1 MIKYDYKYYE
11 IQYNAILQCLPPLS
25 ADCLHFQPF
34 STLGDHDAFI
44 PGPRVVRRLAMVEKL
59 QCWITINFELFR
71 CLVSGTVYLQLQLKH
86 ILKHPPQC

>member
-11 IQYNAILQCLPPLS
+11 IQYDAM
-25 ADCLHFQPF
+25 
-34 STLGDHDAFI
+34 LGDHDAFI

-59 QCWITINFELFR
+59 QRWITINFELFS

>member
-1 MIKYDYKYYE
+1 MITNIMKYNVLPF
-11 IQYNAILQCLPPLS
+11 YNVFHLS
-25 ADCLHFQPF
+25 AQSVYISKLF

-59 QCWITINFELFR
+59 QRWITINFELFR